1 MELFLP
7 TLLTIVLAAIV
18 VFVVMPKLS
27 PYILGVMA
35 LAMLLV
41 GAYQHYTMFPYEY
54 QTSRLLDTL
63 KDYTPVIMLGV
74 LIIGLLINILWAFG
88 IQTPA
93 VADVVP
99 TAVTKTLNAP
109 VALPAVLGGGNNS
122 KNSGLMNTLGL
133 GGNSRP
139 ANNKGGI
146 LGLGGNTKNQGTKFT
161 TV

>member
-7 TLLTIVLAAIV
+7 TLLTIVLAGIV

-63 KDYTPVIMLGV
+63 KDYTPVIMIGV
-74 LIIGLLINILWAFG
+74 LIMGLLINVLWAFG

-93 VADVVP
+93 VSEVMPNVA
-99 TAVTKTLNAP
+99 KTLNQP
-109 VALPAVLGGGNNS
+109 VAMPNLGLGGNS
-122 KNSGLMNTLGL
+122 KNQGGIMNTLGL

-139 ANNKGGI
+139 ANNKG
-146 LGLGGNTKNQGTKFT
+146 LLGGIMGNNKNQGTKFT